1 MSYLKWSLKYQVQ
14 FVHLLKV
21 SVQGRYQQAG
31 KSVDCVMLV
40 LIQQRFLQTG
50 FEKLAKNLIT
60 VSNMLVFL
68 LRSPMR
74 TVNKMLDFKSW
85 MT

>member
-1 MSYLKWSLKYQVQ
+1 
-14 FVHLLKV
+14 
-21 SVQGRYQQAG
+21 
-31 KSVDCVMLV
+31 MLV

-74 TVNKMLDFKSW
+74 TVNKMLDFKS
-85 MT
+85 